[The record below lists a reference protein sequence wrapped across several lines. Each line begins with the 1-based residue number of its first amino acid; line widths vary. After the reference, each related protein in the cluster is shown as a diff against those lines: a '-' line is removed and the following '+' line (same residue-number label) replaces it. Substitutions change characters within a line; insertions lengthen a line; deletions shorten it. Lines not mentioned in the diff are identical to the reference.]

1 MGQHRLFSMSSSHR
15 FIDRWKPCH
24 FGRERGCGKA
34 GPSALFV
41 CLEMRMSLLLWCK
54 TPHCKTGLILGHQG
68 NKIIPRVWKD
78 REVEYLLRQTP
89 TQWIPTLIILP
100 GVIENMVG
108 SREELCYR
116 MCRILLEESPLPNSL
131 CPDFSSY
138 SLVLLSL
145 TPLPLHIFLL
155 WVSLCYLKIQCF
167 CIMENKFHYVYYFH
181 TPSKSF
187 IPPRELNVPYLLNY
201 VVISLIRILVNADFP
216 VLLHC

>member
-24 FGRERGCGKA
+24 FERERGCRKA
-34 GPSALFV
+34 GPCALFI

-54 TPHCKTGLILGHQG
+54 TPHWKTGLILGHQG

-155 WVSLCYLKIQCF
+155 WVSLCYLKF
-167 CIMENKFHYVYYFH
+167 SASASWRTNFIMFIIFTLPQSHSYRPEN
-181 TPSKSF
+181 
-187 IPPRELNVPYLLNY
+187 
-201 VVISLIRILVNADFP
+201 
-216 VLLHC
+216 

>member
-24 FGRERGCGKA
+24 FGRERGCRKA

-89 TQWIPTLIILP
+89 TQRIPTLIILP

-116 MCRILLEESPLPNSL
+116 MCRIFLEESPLPNSL

-155 WVSLCYLKIQCF
+155 WVSLCYLKF
-167 CIMENKFHYVYYFH
+167 SASASWGTNFIMFIIFTLPQSHSYRPEN
-181 TPSKSF
+181 
-187 IPPRELNVPYLLNY
+187 
-201 VVISLIRILVNADFP
+201 
-216 VLLHC
+216 

>member
-1 MGQHRLFSMSSSHR
+1 MSSSHR

-24 FGRERGCGKA
+24 FERERGYRKA
-34 GPSALFV
+34 GPCALLI

-54 TPHCKTGLILGHQG
+54 TPHCKTGLILGPRG

-78 REVEYLLRQTP
+78 RGVEYLLRQTP
-89 TQWIPTLIILP
+89 TQRIPTLIILA
-100 GVIENMVG
+100 GVTENMAG
-108 SREELCYR
+108 SREELCHR

-138 SLVLLSL
+138 SSRPFLPNSPPPPHFPFLGFPLL
-145 TPLPLHIFLL
+145 
-155 WVSLCYLKIQCF
+155 LKIQCF
-167 CIMENKFHYVYYFH
+167 CIMENKFHYVYYFR